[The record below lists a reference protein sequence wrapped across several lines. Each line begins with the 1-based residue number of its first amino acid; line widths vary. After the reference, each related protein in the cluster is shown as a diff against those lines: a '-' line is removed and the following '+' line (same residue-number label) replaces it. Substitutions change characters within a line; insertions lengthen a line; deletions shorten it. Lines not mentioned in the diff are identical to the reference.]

1 MSAVCAHLEPIRI
14 RLAREDDAAAI
25 YDLILIAGDEP
36 PDFPVRAAEGHGALV
51 HLEKRRAALRHQH
64 FAVRHALL
72 AELGGTVCG
81 VMLGYR
87 ISRHLEAIRAGLL
100 PASLRPAHDA
110 GLVGRTSFYINTLA
124 CYPQFRN
131 LGIGGQLLAE
141 AEAWALRCKCRMLSL
156 EVASGNAPAL
166 AFYERRGFT
175 VKPTN
180 TRPETSVKP
189 TACVLMVR
197 PLQRGQAC
205 ELALRATAAPP
216 AEGRA
221 RLVLRAVS

>member
-1 MSAVCAHLEPIRI
+1 MSVVCAQLEPIRI

-25 YDLILIAGDEP
+25 RDLILIAGDAP
-36 PDFPVRAAEGHGALV
+36 PDFPIRAEEGQSALV
-51 HLEKRRAALRHQH
+51 HLGQRRAALRHQH
-64 FAVRHALL
+64 FAVRHAVL

-87 ISRHLEAIRAGLL
+87 VSRHQEAIRAGLL
-100 PASLRPAHDA
+100 PPCLRPAHDA

-131 LGIGGQLLAE
+131 LGIGRQLLAE
-141 AEAWALRCKCRMLSL
+141 AEALALRGKCRSLSL
-156 EVASGNAPAL
+156 EVSSANGPAL

-175 VKPTN
+175 VRTTN
-180 TRPETSVKP
+180 TWPETSVKP
-189 TACVLMVR
+189 SACVLMVR
-197 PLQRGQAC
+197 PVRRGQAC

-216 AEGRA
+216 AEGRS